1 MAISGLQVINIGLQN
16 ESTGSDSLY
25 TAFNK
30 TKDNFATLFA
40 DSSPYNTFTGNGVTV
55 TANATS
61 GTVNIDNTGVT
72 SVEVTTTG
80 TSLIITDGTVTTTG
94 TITIDLSPNVTVTG
108 QLLLSGSEVLT
119 TGSSVN
125 LAVTASYFSTSGAS
139 TATLGAGTTGQIKTF
154 MMLADGGDM
163 VITVTNAGW
172 QSSGTGTITFDNIG
186 DGCTLQYITS
196 KWFCVGNNGTIFA

>member
-1 MAISGLQVINIGLQN
+1 MAISGLQVIDIGLQN

-25 TAFNK
+25 LAFNK
-30 TKDNFATLFA
+30 TKNNFAILA
-40 DSSPYNTFTGNGVTV
+40 NAASPYNTFTGNGVSI
-55 TANATS
+55 TS
-61 GTVNIDNTGVT
+61 DPETETVNIDNTGVT
-72 SVEVTTTG
+72 SIEI
-80 TSLIITDGTVTTTG
+80 TSASLTVVDGTVTTTG
-94 TITIDLSPNVTVTG
+94 TITVDLPANVAVTG
-108 QLLLSGSEVLT
+108 QLLLSSSENLT

-154 MMLADGGDM
+154 MMLADSGDM

-186 DGCTLQYITS
+186 DGCMLQYITS
-196 KWFCVGNNGTIFA
+196 KWFCVGNNGAIFA

>member
-30 TKDNFATLFA
+30 TKDNFGTLA
-40 DSSPYNTFTGNGVTV
+40 NTASPFNTFTGNGVSI
-55 TANATS
+55 TS
-61 GTVNIDNTGVT
+61 DPETGTVNIDNTGVT
-72 SVEVTTTG
+72 SIEI
-80 TSLIITDGTVTTTG
+80 TSASLTVVDGTVTTTG
-94 TITIDLSPNVTVTG
+94 TITVDLPANVAVTG

-154 MMLADGGDM
+154 MMVADGGDM

-196 KWFCVGNNGTIFA
+196 KWFCIGNNGAIFA

>member
-1 MAISGLQVINIGLQN
+1 MAISGLEVIDIGLQN

-25 TAFNK
+25 LAFNK
-30 TKDNFATLFA
+30 TKNNFVILA
-40 DSSPYNTFTGNGVTV
+40 DTASPYNTFTGNGVTI
-55 TANATS
+55 TANATT
-61 GTVNIDNTGVT
+61 GTVNINNTGVT
-72 SVEVTTTG
+72 NVALTSNNLTITGSPLTTTG
-80 TSLIITDGTVTTTG
+80 TLTV
-94 TITIDLSPNVTVTG
+94 DLPAIVAVTS
-108 QLLLSGSEVLT
+108 QLLLNSSQALT
-119 TGSSVN
+119 NGAAVN
-125 LAVTASYFSTSGAS
+125 LAVTASYFSTSEAS

-196 KWFCVGNNGTIFA
+196 KWFCVGNNGAIFA

>member
-1 MAISGLQVINIGLQN
+1 MAISGLQVINIGLHN

-30 TKDNFATLFA
+30 TKDNFGTLA
-40 DSSPYNTFTGNGVTV
+40 NTASPFNTFTGNGVSI
-55 TANATS
+55 TS
-61 GTVNIDNTGVT
+61 DPETGTVNIDNTGVT
-72 SVEVTTTG
+72 SIEI
-80 TSLIITDGTVTTTG
+80 TSASLTVVDGTVTTTG
-94 TITIDLSPNVTVTG
+94 TITVDLPANVTITG
-108 QLLLSGSEVLT
+108 QLLLSSSENLT
-119 TGSSVN
+119 TGSAVN

-186 DGCTLQYITS
+186 DGCTLQYITN
-196 KWFCVGNNGTIFA
+196 KWFCIGNNGTIFA

>member
-1 MAISGLQVINIGLQN
+1 MAISGLQTILVGSQN

-25 TAFNK
+25 LAFNK
-30 TKDNFATLFA
+30 TKNNFAILANTA
-40 DSSPYNTFTGNGVTV
+40 SPYNTFTGNGVSIT
-55 TANATS
+55 TNSST
-61 GTVNIDNTGVT
+61 GTVNINNAGVT
-72 SVEVTTTG
+72 NVEITSNNLSITGGIVTTTG
-80 TSLIITDGTVTTTG
+80 TV
-94 TITIDLSPNVTVTG
+94 TIDLPSNVAVTG
-108 QLLLSGSEVLT
+108 QLLLSGSENLT

-125 LAVTASYFSTSGAS
+125 LAVTASYFSTAGAS

-196 KWFCVGNNGTIFA
+196 KWFCVGNNGAIFA

>member
-1 MAISGLQVINIGLQN
+1 MAISGLEVIDIGLQN

-25 TAFNK
+25 LAFNK
-30 TKDNFATLFA
+30 TKNNFVILA
-40 DSSPYNTFTGNGVTV
+40 DTASPYNTFTGNGVTI
-55 TANATS
+55 TANATT
-61 GTVNIDNTGVT
+61 GTVNINNTGVT
-72 SVEVTTTG
+72 NVALTSNNLTITGSPLTTTG
-80 TSLIITDGTVTTTG
+80 TLTV
-94 TITIDLSPNVTVTG
+94 DLPAIVAVTS
-108 QLLLSGSEVLT
+108 QLLLNSSQALT
-119 TGSSVN
+119 NGAAVN
-125 LAVTASYFSTSGAS
+125 LAVTASYFSTSEAS

-196 KWFCVGNNGTIFA
+196 KWFCIGNNGAIFA

>member
-1 MAISGLQVINIGLQN
+1 MAISGLQVINIGNQN

-30 TKDNFATLFA
+30 TKDNFANLFTDA
-40 DSSPYNTFTGNGVTV
+40 SPYNTFTGNGVTI
-55 TANATS
+55 TQNSGT
-61 GTVNIDNTGVT
+61 GTVNIDNSGVT
-72 SVEVTTTG
+72 NVALTSNNLTITGSPLTTTG
-80 TSLIITDGTVTTTG
+80 TLTV
-94 TITIDLSPNVTVTG
+94 DLPSNVPVTG

-196 KWFCVGNNGTIFA
+196 KWFCVGNNGAIFA